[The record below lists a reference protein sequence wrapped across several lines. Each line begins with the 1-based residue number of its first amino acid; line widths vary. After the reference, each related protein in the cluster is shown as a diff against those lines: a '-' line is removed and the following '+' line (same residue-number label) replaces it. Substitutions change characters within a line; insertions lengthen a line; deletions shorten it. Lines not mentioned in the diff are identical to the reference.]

1 MSENLATILALLGGL
16 AAAVATITTAIK
28 KVGEGNYTTLKNRL
42 EQVEIHQ
49 RRQNVVIGYLT
60 DWQLVGRELIRLLSG
75 KMVQQGMEFTP
86 EMKRLQ
92 RELEK
97 ELPLEQLI
105 AAEEEDSPRGGMG
118 MLRRG
123 RRRRDGDNQPET
135 V

>member
-28 KVGEGNYTTLKNRL
+28 KVGEGNYTTIKKRL
-42 EQVEIHQ
+42 EHVEVHQ

-60 DWQLVGRELIRLLSG
+60 DWQLIGRELLRLYAA
-75 KMVQQGMEFTP
+75 KMVSAGMEITP

-92 RELEK
+92 KELER
-97 ELPLEQLI
+97 ELPLEQLMVV
-105 AAEEEDSPRGGMG
+105 EDDENPRGIN

-123 RRRRDGDNQPET
+123 RRRRDASSQPEA

>member
-16 AAAVATITTAIK
+16 AATVATVVTAIH
-28 KVGEGNYTTLKNRL
+28 KVGEGNYATLKERVVT
-42 EQVEIHQ
+42 VETNQ

-60 DWQLVGRELIRLLSG
+60 DWQLVARELMRLMSG
-75 KMVQQGMEFTP
+75 KMADSGVLFTP

-92 RELEK
+92 KELER

-105 AAEEEDSPRGGMG
+105 TDEDGEPSFRAKRKGKKSGESAA
-118 MLRRG
+118 
-123 RRRRDGDNQPET
+123 

>member
-42 EQVEIHQ
+42 EHVETHQ
-49 RRQNVVIGYLT
+49 HRQNIVIGYLT
-60 DWQLVGRELIRLLSG
+60 DWQLIGRELLRLYAA
-75 KMVQQGMEFTP
+75 KMVSAGMEITP

-97 ELPLEQLI
+97 ELPLEQLM
-105 AAEEEDSPRGGMG
+105 AVDDQEPRGVN

-123 RRRRDGDNQPET
+123 RRRSDGNNKPEA

>member
-1 MSENLATILALLGGL
+1 MTENLATIIALLGGL
-16 AAAVATITTAIK
+16 AAAVATIVTAIK

-42 EQVEIHQ
+42 EHVERHQ

-60 DWQLVGRELIRLLSG
+60 DWQLVGRELIRLMSG
-75 KMVQQGMEFTP
+75 KLISVGVEFTP

-92 RELEK
+92 KELER
-97 ELPLEQLI
+97 ELPLEQLMI
-105 AAEEEDSPRGGMG
+105 AENAEPQRGG

-123 RRRRDGDNQPET
+123 KKTNRGESAST

>member
-60 DWQLVGRELIRLLSG
+60 DWQLVGRELIRLMSG
-75 KMVQQGMEFTP
+75 KLVNVGVEFTP

-92 RELEK
+92 KELER
-97 ELPLEQLI
+97 ELPLEQLM
-105 AAEEEDSPRGGMG
+105 AAEEDEPSRGGMSI
-118 MLRRG
+118 LRRG